1 MARAFFRILE
11 RVRYIVLGAGKQGTA
26 IIHDLVHA
34 DGRNSVTVADRDGQ
48 ALEGLAAR
56 FENFRVEIQ
65 QVDLADAA
73 RLSRL
78 LESAD
83 VAISAVPYF
92 FNLELARA
100 AVEAGTHFCDLGGN
114 TEIVYKE
121 LELDGAARRKGVHVI
136 PDCGLSP
143 GMTNILAAHVLDLLH
158 RVDRLEIR
166 VGGLPKHPVQPL
178 NYQLSFSVHGLLNE
192 YIEPATIVRDG
203 ELKDV
208 ESLSGIEPIHF
219 DGLPPMEA
227 FFTHGGISTLPKSL
241 ALRVP
246 NMDEKTIRYPGH
258 ASAMK
263 AILKDSRFESRDA
276 IAAYLEAELKGED
289 EDFILLRVSA
299 FGEKQITCEMV
310 DHYDP
315 DTKLS
320 AMMRTTGFSASIV
333 AQMMAQDRVG
343 QPGAHLQE
351 ESIPIDLFIE
361 ELGRR
366 NIMVRDK
373 ILPSPESSGG
383 QS

>member
-1 MARAFFRILE
+1 MARVFFRILE

-34 DGRNSVTVADRDGQ
+34 DGNSITIADRDRRS
-48 ALEGLAAR
+48 LELLAAR
-56 FENFRVEIQ
+56 FGDFRVQVQ
-65 QVDLADAA
+65 QVDLSDTA

-78 LESAD
+78 MESAD

-114 TEIVYKE
+114 TEIVYRE
-121 LELDGAARRKGVHVI
+121 LELGDRARRKGVHVI

-143 GMTNILAAHVLDLLH
+143 GMTNILAAHVVDLLP
-158 RVDRLEIR
+158 RVDRLELR
-166 VGGLPKHPVQPL
+166 VGGLPKHPVPPL
-178 NYQLSFSVHGLLNE
+178 NYQLTFSVHGLLNE
-192 YIEPATIVRDG
+192 YIEPATIVRNG
-203 ELKDV
+203 QPKDV

-219 DGLPPMEA
+219 DGFPPMEA
-227 FFTHGGISTLPKSL
+227 FYTHGGISTLPKSL
-241 ALRVP
+241 AQRVP

-258 ASAMK
+258 ASAMR
-263 AILKDSRFESRDA
+263 AILKDSRFESRDG

-289 EDFILLRVSA
+289 EDVVLLRVSA
-299 FGEKQITCEMV
+299 FGEGQVTCELV

-333 AQMMAQDRVG
+333 AQMMAEDRVG

-351 ESIPIDLFIE
+351 ESIPTDVFIE

-366 NIMVRDK
+366 NILVRDK
-373 ILPSPESSGG
+373 VLPSPESTGK
-383 QS
+383 